1 MRVKISYT
9 AQLSDILSECAYL
22 LGNKGDTLKGVID
35 LFNSLQA
42 ALRASDV
49 NTQKVFESIDSLR
62 QGLAEVD
69 VRLMEIGEIV
79 EGHDTYH
86 RDLRAPGQGESS
98 PSPPLPPD
106 DFNEENA
113 EVLSD

>member
-9 AQLSDILSECAYL
+9 AQLSDILNECAYL
-22 LGNKGDTLKGVID
+22 LGNKGDALKGVID
-35 LFNSLQA
+35 LFNTLQA
-42 ALRASDV
+42 DLRASDV

-62 QGLAEVD
+62 GGLAEVD

-86 RDLRAPGQGESS
+86 RELRAGAADGAAF
-98 PSPPLPPD
+98 PPLPPD
-106 DFNEENA
+106 DEGEP
-113 EVLSD
+113 EVSSD